1 MDARQIDLETRDL
14 VRQVIE
20 VGAPTYLMDG
30 EQVVA
35 RRIREGES
43 RLGSGHFIN
52 KASRQD
58 LALSVGFGVLF
69 FGLTENLLAE
79 ALSSINP
86 ASFNCFQTII

>member
-1 MDARQIDLETRDL
+1 MLDLETIDL
-14 VRQVIE
+14 VRQAIE
-20 VGAPTYLMDG
+20 VGAPKYSMDG

-35 RRIREGES
+35 RRIRAGEG

-58 LALSVGFGVLF
+58 LALSVGFEGFF